1 LVSFGR
7 NGHGRPVPTYGHI
20 VSELKRL
27 HPTLAYIHVIEPRIS
42 ADSSIDASRQNTGQS
57 NDFIHDIWGDRPLI
71 SGGCESG
78 INLGEDHKKA
88 LVAYERHSIVNVC

>member
-1 LVSFGR
+1 
-7 NGHGRPVPTYGHI
+7 YGHI

-42 ADSSIDASRQNTGQS
+42 TGSSIDASRQNAGQS
-57 NDFIHDIWGDRPLI
+57 DDFIRDTLEDRPLI
-71 SGGCESG
+71 SGDWFTRKSG
-78 INLGEDHKKA
+78 INLAEEHKKA